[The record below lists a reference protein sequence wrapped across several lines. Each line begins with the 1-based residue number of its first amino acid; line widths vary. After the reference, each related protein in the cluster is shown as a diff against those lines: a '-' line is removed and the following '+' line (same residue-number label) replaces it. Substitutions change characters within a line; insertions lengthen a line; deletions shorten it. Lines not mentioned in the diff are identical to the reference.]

1 MTAYIIFLIIIF
13 KVQSH
18 MAENRVINISELKS
32 HCQNCTL
39 YDLCLPMGLDTG
51 DMNRLDNVIKRRQ
64 SINKNN
70 FLFRMGEPLKSVYA
84 IRSGSFK
91 TYLTNPDGTE
101 QIVGFSLPGELLGM
115 DAISNNQHSCSAKA
129 LETSSVCEIPFE
141 RLESLARDIPNLQH
155 QLLRLMSK
163 EIQQDQNQMLLLA
176 QMPAETRLASFLLGL
191 SERLSQRGYAAR
203 EFNLSM
209 SRGDIAN
216 LLGMAVETISRLL
229 SHFQEDGLL
238 EVDRK
243 HITIVDIEALRKLA
257 THCNGNHPN
266 TSKAG

>member
-1 MTAYIIFLIIIF
+1 
-13 KVQSH
+13 
-18 MAENRVINISELKS
+18 MADNQVIKLSELKS
-32 HCQNCTL
+32 HCQNCSL
-39 YDLCLPMGLDTG
+39 YDLCLPMGLESG
-51 DMNRLDNVIKRRQ
+51 DLDRLDNVIKRSQ

-70 FLFRMGEPLKSVYA
+70 FLFRLGEPLKSVFA

-115 DAISNNQHSCSAKA
+115 DAISENKHSCTAKA
-129 LETSSVCEIPFE
+129 LETASVCEIPFE

-163 EIQQDQNQMLLLA
+163 EIQQDQNLMLLLA
-176 QMPAETRLASFLLGL
+176 QMPAETRLASFLLGM
-191 SERLSQRGYAAR
+191 SERLNKRGYAAN

-238 EVDRK
+238 KVERK
-243 HITIVDIEALRKLA
+243 HITILRLDDLRKLA
-257 THCNGNHPN
+257 THCASNCPD
-266 TSKAG
+266 SSQAS

>member
-1 MTAYIIFLIIIF
+1 MMDN
-13 KVQSH
+13 Q
-18 MAENRVINISELKS
+18 VIKLSELKS
-32 HCQNCTL
+32 HCQNCSL
-39 YDLCLPMGLDTG
+39 YDLCLPMGLETG
-51 DMNRLDNVIKRRQ
+51 DLDRLDKVIKRRQ
-64 SINKNN
+64 SVNKNN
-70 FLFRMGEPLKSVYA
+70 FLFRMGDSLKAVYA

-115 DAISNNQHSCSAKA
+115 DAISENHHTCTVKA

-155 QLLRLMSK
+155 QLFRLMSK
-163 EIQQDQNQMLLLA
+163 EIQQDQNLMLLLA
-176 QMPAETRLASFLLGL
+176 QMPAETRLASFLLGM
-191 SERLSQRGYAAR
+191 SERLNKRGYAAN

-229 SHFQEDGLL
+229 SHFQENSLL
-238 EVDRK
+238 NVERK
-243 HITIVDIEALRKLA
+243 HITILNLDELRKLA
-257 THCNGNHPN
+257 THCASNNSN
-266 TSKAG
+266 TSQAS

>member
-1 MTAYIIFLIIIF
+1 MTNN
-13 KVQSH
+13 Q
-18 MAENRVINISELKS
+18 VIKLSELKS
-32 HCQNCTL
+32 HCQSCSL

-51 DMNRLDNVIKRRQ
+51 DLDKLDNVIKRRQ
-64 SINKNN
+64 SVNKNN
-70 FLFRMGEPLKSVYA
+70 FLYRLGESLKSVYA

-101 QIVGFSLPGELLGM
+101 QIIGFSLPGELLGM
-115 DAISNNQHSCSAKA
+115 DAISGNEHKCSAKA
-129 LETSSVCEIPFE
+129 LETSNVCEIPFD

-155 QLLRLMSK
+155 QLFRLMSK
-163 EIQQDQNQMLLLA
+163 EIQQDQNSMLLLA
-176 QMPAETRLASFLLGL
+176 QMPAETRLASFLLGM
-191 SERLSQRGYAAR
+191 SERLNQRGYAAN

-238 EVDRK
+238 EVERK
-243 HITIVDIEALRKLA
+243 HITILDITKLRQLA
-257 THCNGNHPN
+257 NHSSTN
-266 TSKAG
+266 CSNSSQAS

>member
-1 MTAYIIFLIIIF
+1 MTDN
-13 KVQSH
+13 Q
-18 MAENRVINISELKS
+18 VIKLSELKS
-32 HCQNCTL
+32 HCQNCSL
-39 YDLCLPMGLDTG
+39 YDLCLPMGLNSG
-51 DMNRLDNVIKRRQ
+51 DLDRLDDVIKRRQ
-64 SINKNN
+64 SVNKNN
-70 FLFRMGEPLKSVYA
+70 FLFRMGENLKSVYA

-115 DAISNNQHSCSAKA
+115 DAISGNEHRCSAKA

-155 QLLRLMSK
+155 QLFRLMSK
-163 EIQQDQNQMLLLA
+163 EIQQDQNAMLLLA
-176 QMPAETRLASFLLGL
+176 QMPAETRLASFLLGM
-191 SERLSQRGYAAR
+191 SERLTKRGYAAN

-229 SHFQEDGLL
+229 SHFQDDGLL
-238 EVDRK
+238 EVERK
-243 HITIVDIEALRKLA
+243 HITILDVAKLRQLA
-257 THCNGNHPN
+257 NHSSTN
-266 TSKAG
+266 CSNSSQVS

>member
-1 MTAYIIFLIIIF
+1 MTDN
-13 KVQSH
+13 Q
-18 MAENRVINISELKS
+18 VIKLSELKS
-32 HCQNCTL
+32 HCQNCSL
-39 YDLCLPMGLDTG
+39 YDLCLPMGLETG
-51 DMNRLDNVIKRRQ
+51 DLDRLDKVIKRRQ
-64 SINKNN
+64 SVDKNK
-70 FLFRMGEPLKSVYA
+70 FLFRMGEPLKAVYA

-115 DAISNNQHSCSAKA
+115 DAISDEKHSCTAKA
-129 LETSSVCEIPFE
+129 LETSNVCEIPFE

-163 EIQQDQNQMLLLA
+163 EIQQDQNLMLLLA
-176 QMPAETRLASFLLGL
+176 QMPAETRLASFLLGM
-191 SERLSQRGYAAR
+191 SERLNKRGYAAN

-229 SHFQEDGLL
+229 SQFQDKNLL
-238 EVDRK
+238 KVERK
-243 HITIVDIEALRKLA
+243 HITILDLEELRKLA
-257 THCNGNHPN
+257 THCASNYSDSSNV
-266 TSKAG
+266 S

>member
-1 MTAYIIFLIIIF
+1 MTDN
-13 KVQSH
+13 Q
-18 MAENRVINISELKS
+18 VIKLSELKS
-32 HCQNCTL
+32 HCQSCSL
-39 YDLCLPMGLDTG
+39 YDLCLPMGLETG
-51 DMNRLDNVIKRRQ
+51 DLDRLDSVIKRRQ
-64 SINKNN
+64 SVNKNN
-70 FLFRMGEPLKSVYA
+70 FLFRLGEPLKSIYA

-115 DAISNNQHSCSAKA
+115 DAICDESHTCTAKA

-141 RLESLARDIPNLQH
+141 RLESLARDIPNLHH

-163 EIQQDQNQMLLLA
+163 EIQQDQNLMLLLA
-176 QMPAETRLASFLLGL
+176 QMPAETRLASFILSM
-191 SERLSQRGYAAR
+191 SERLNQRGYAAK

-229 SHFQEDGLL
+229 SNFQENDLL
-238 EVDRK
+238 NVERK
-243 HITIVDIEALRKLA
+243 HITILNLDKLRKLA
-257 THCNGNHPN
+257 THCASNC
-266 TSKAG
+266 SDSSQAS

>member
-1 MTAYIIFLIIIF
+1 MTEH
-13 KVQSH
+13 Q
-18 MAENRVINISELKS
+18 VIKLSELKS
-32 HCQNCTL
+32 HCQSCSL
-39 YDLCLPMGLDTG
+39 YDLCLPMGLESG
-51 DMNRLDNVIKRRQ
+51 DLDRLDKVIKRSQ
-64 SINKNN
+64 SINRNN
-70 FLFRMGEPLKSVYA
+70 FLFRLGEPLKSVYA

-115 DAISNNQHSCSAKA
+115 DAISNDKHTCTAKA

-141 RLESLARDIPNLQH
+141 RLEMLARDIPNLQH

-163 EIQQDQNQMLLLA
+163 EIQQDQNLVLLLA
-176 QMPAETRLASFLLGL
+176 QMPAETRLASFLLGM
-191 SERLSQRGYAAR
+191 SERLNQRGYAAN

-229 SHFQEDGLL
+229 SHFQENGLL
-238 EVDRK
+238 NVERK
-243 HITIVDIEALRKLA
+243 HITILKLDELRKLA
-257 THCNGNHPN
+257 TQCASNCPD
-266 TSKAG
+266 SSQAS